1 MKHKHK
7 RKLANT
13 LIDTRFNPSKK
24 YISREYQIDILQQ
37 HGASNR
43 KHGVIERGKIY
54 KRFASK

>member
-1 MKHKHK
+1 M
-7 RKLANT
+7 N
-13 LIDTRFNPSKK
+13 NPDNKEN
-24 YISREYQIDILQQ
+24 ISRESQIDILQQ